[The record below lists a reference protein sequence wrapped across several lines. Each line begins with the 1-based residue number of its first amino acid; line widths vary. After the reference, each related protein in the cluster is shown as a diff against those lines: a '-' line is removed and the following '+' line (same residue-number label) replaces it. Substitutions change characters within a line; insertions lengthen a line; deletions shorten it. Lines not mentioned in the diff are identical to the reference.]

1 LLGVSPAD
9 AAGLLDASKRPVGK
23 QVEEHDH
30 QRVDINTIRASVQ
43 RHRIRLLQNLGL
55 QDACN
60 KA

>member
-1 LLGVSPAD
+1 MPAPSM
-9 AAGLLDASKRPVGK
+9 AWKKRPVGK